1 MDNQK
6 TGALI
11 RRLRREKGMT
21 QRELAEQLQLSDRTI
36 SKWER
41 GLGCPDVSLLTELS
55 RLLCVNLDRLL
66 SGDGSIND
74 TVGGNMKHTKF
85 FVCPTCGSIVT
96 STGNASISCCGR
108 PLAVLEAKKAA
119 DVDKLRCEMV
129 EDEWFITTD
138 HPAEKDNYISFVA
151 FATGDSLQIL
161 KQYPEWE
168 LNARLPR
175 RRHGKLIWYS
185 TTKGLFYQLI

>member
-6 TGALI
+6 TGSLI
-11 RRLRREKGMT
+11 RRLRREQSMT
-21 QRELAEQLQLSDRTI
+21 QAQLAAKLGLSDRTI

-41 GLGCPDVSLLTELS
+41 GLGAPEVSLLEELARILCVELS
-55 RLLCVNLDRLL
+55 VLL
-66 SGDGSIND
+66 SGECVPHD
-74 TVGGNMKHTKF
+74 TIGGNMKQTRF

-108 PLAVLEAKKAA
+108 PLSPLEAKKAA
-119 DVDKLRCEMV
+119 EPDKLRCEQV
-129 EDEWFITTD
+129 EDEWFITAD

-151 FATGDSLQIL
+151 FATGDSVQLL

-168 LNARLPR
+168 MNVRIPR
-175 RRHGKLIWYS
+175 RRHGKLLWYS
-185 TTKGLFYQLI
+185 TTKGLFYQNV